1 LNEYEKSIELLV
13 NLQDF
18 NQVELNCIKLGAF
31 EVSYLVKPTFP
42 TIKAAKSDI
51 KLVKDDLVGDEE
63 SDWSKKKLFNSLFN
77 CLLGFNDE

>member
-1 LNEYEKSIELLV
+1 MNEYEKSIELLV